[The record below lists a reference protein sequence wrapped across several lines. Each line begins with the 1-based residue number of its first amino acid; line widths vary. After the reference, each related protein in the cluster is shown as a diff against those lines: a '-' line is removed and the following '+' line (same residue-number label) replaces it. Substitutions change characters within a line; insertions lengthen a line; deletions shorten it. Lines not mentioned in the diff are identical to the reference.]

1 MERGYRFQ
9 EIERKWQ
16 DIWEKNNTF
25 VALDDR
31 SRKKMYILEMFPYP
45 SGNLHMGHVRCY
57 VIGDLLARFY
67 RMLGYNVLHPM
78 GWDALGLPAENAA
91 IKEGIIPQI
100 RTPKN
105 IENVKRQMKM
115 LGLSYDWKRE
125 IATYKPEYYRWNQYL
140 FLKFYERGLVYKK
153 RSLVNY
159 CPSCKTVLANEQVI
173 EQRCWRCDSIV
184 TQKEVMEWA
193 FRITKY
199 AEELIG
205 DLEKLRGWP
214 ERIITMQRNWIGRSV
229 GSFADFEI
237 ADTSECAECARPA
250 GVKID
255 IEEKRE
261 KIRVFTTRIDTIF
274 GATYLVVA
282 PEHPIVEKIVRED
295 RRKEVLE
302 FIERMRRTD
311 RFERTSI
318 HSEKE
323 GVFTG
328 AYAINPFT
336 KKRIPIF
343 IANFVLMDYGTGA
356 VMSVPAHDQRDFL
369 FAKKYGL
376 PIKTVIKPIDGDI
389 PEGDKLEKA
398 FEDYGIMINSGEFSG
413 LTSEEGKERLTEYL
427 EKRGRGSK
435 AITYHLRDWG
445 FSRQRYWG
453 TPIPIIYCERCG
465 EVSLREEDLP
475 VVLPDNIILTGK
487 DESPLARVPEFV
499 KTECHLCG
507 GEARREVETM
517 DTFVDSAWYFARYV
531 SPHNDRIPFEKEW
544 ADFWLPIDI
553 YIGGPEHAVLHLLYF
568 RFFTKAMRDLG
579 LLSIDEPAIRLL
591 TQGIVYKDGF
601 KMSKSKG
608 NVVSPDDMVAKYGA
622 DSARLFSLFAA
633 PPEKDLEWSE
643 QGIEGAFRFLN
654 RVYNFVNRFSE
665 YFPLISEGHNKVKY
679 ETLNKEEAEIYRL
692 VHKTIKKVLS
702 DIELKWQFNTAIAAM
717 MEMYN
722 AVSTFRWDLQER
734 KDVEV
739 PLISFVLRNMLLML
753 YPFAPH
759 ISSELFSE
767 IFVSEEIER
776 IPFPQYDEKYTLE
789 DAITIVI
796 QVNGRL
802 RSQIVIPRGSDESFA
817 KDCALKDEKVQRFI
831 DSREIVKVIYV
842 KDKLINIVVR

>member
-9 EIERKWQ
+9 EIEKKWQ
-16 DIWEKNNTF
+16 DIWEENHAF
-25 VALDDR
+25 EALDDR
-31 SRKKMYILEMFPYP
+31 SRKKIYILEMFPYP

-91 IKEGIIPQI
+91 IREGIMPQI

-115 LGLSYDWKRE
+115 LGLSYDWRRE

-140 FLKFYERGLVYKK
+140 FLKFYEKGLVYKK
-153 RSLVNY
+153 RSFVNY

-184 TQKEVMEWA
+184 TQREVMEWA
-193 FRITKY
+193 FRITRY
-199 AEELIG
+199 AEELVK
-205 DLEKLRGWP
+205 DLEKLSGWP
-214 ERIITMQRNWIGRSV
+214 ERITAMQRNWIGRSV
-229 GSFADFEI
+229 GSFVDFEI
-237 ADTSECAECARPA
+237 ADASECAECTRPA
-250 GVKID
+250 GIKID

-302 FIERMRRTD
+302 FIERMRRAD
-311 RFERTSI
+311 RFERTNI
-318 HSEKE
+318 NSEKE

-336 KKRIPIF
+336 KKRIPVF

-376 PIKTVIKPIDGDI
+376 PIKTVIKPIEGEI
-389 PEGDKLEKA
+389 PEGDKLERA

-427 EKRGRGSK
+427 EKRGGGSK

-465 EVSLREEDLP
+465 EVPLREEDLP
-475 VVLPDNIILTGK
+475 VVLPDNVALTGR

-499 KTECHLCG
+499 RTECHICG

-517 DTFVDSAWYFARYV
+517 DTFVDSSWYFARYV
-531 SPHNDRIPFEKEW
+531 SPHNDQMPFEKEW

-579 LLSIDEPAIRLL
+579 LLSIDEPATRLL

-608 NVVSPDDMVAKYGA
+608 NIVSPDEMVAKYGA
-622 DSARLFSLFAA
+622 DSTRLFSLFAA

-665 YFPLISEGHNKVKY
+665 HFPLISEGYNRIKY
-679 ETLNKEEAEIYRL
+679 DALSKEEAAIYRL

-722 AVSTFRWDLQER
+722 AVSTFKWDLQER
-734 KDVEV
+734 NDVEI

-767 IFVSEEIER
+767 IFVSEEIDR
-776 IPFPQYDEKYTLE
+776 IPFPQYDERYTVE

-802 RSQIVIPRGSDESFA
+802 RSQIIIPRGSDESSV
-817 KDCALKDEKVQRFI
+817 KDSALKDEKVQKFI